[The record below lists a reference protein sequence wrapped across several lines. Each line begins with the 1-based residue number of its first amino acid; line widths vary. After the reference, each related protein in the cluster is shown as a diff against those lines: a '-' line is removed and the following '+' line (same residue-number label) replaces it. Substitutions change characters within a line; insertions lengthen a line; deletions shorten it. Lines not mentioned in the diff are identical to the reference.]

1 MTKDEDALSH
11 LEPSLS
17 RDKLPPGSGTSPSL
31 GGEEGLQRLLT
42 TLQSGGKLARWR
54 AANAIRRIGESATPD
69 LIRILYEGDRS
80 ARALAAWV
88 FQKTGDPRST
98 DALIA
103 ALNDP
108 YQSVRI
114 VASRALDTVGT
125 PEALEA
131 VRAWRKGG

>member
-1 MTKDEDALSH
+1 MTEEDIITRR
-11 LEPSLS
+11 EPSLS
-17 RDKLPPGSGTSPSL
+17 SDHLPNNNGESPSL

-42 TLQSGGKLARWR
+42 ALQSGGKLARWR
-54 AANAIRRIGESATPD
+54 AANAIRRIGEAATPD
-69 LIRILYEGDRS
+69 LVRILYEGDRE

-88 FQKTGDPRST
+88 FQKTGDPRSA

-108 YQSVRI
+108 NQIVRI
-114 VASRALDTVGT
+114 IASRALDTVGT

-131 VRAWRKGG
+131 VKAWRRGA

>member
-1 MTKDEDALSH
+1 MTEDENILTH
-11 LEPSLS
+11 REPSLS
-17 RDKLPPGSGTSPSL
+17 RDNLPRDSGESPSL

-42 TLQSGGKLARWR
+42 ALQSGGRMARWR
-54 AANAIRRIGESATPD
+54 AANAIRRIGEAATPD
-69 LIRILYEGDRS
+69 LVRILHEGDRE

-108 YQSVRI
+108 YQIVRI
-114 VASRALDTVGT
+114 IASRALDTVGT

-131 VRAWRKGG
+131 VKAWRKGG